1 VKLDSKRRF
10 FPMSTRMLR
19 RLMLAVAI
27 ALAAA
32 YYVGNKNG
40 VVYGVIMFPIVATMF
55 FYLSS
60 YLQMKD
66 GTQETVEEEA
76 EAEYD

>member
-1 VKLDSKRRF
+1 
-10 FPMSTRMLR
+10 
-19 RLMLAVAI
+19 
-27 ALAAA
+27 
-32 YYVGNKNG
+32 
-40 VVYGVIMFPIVATMF
+40 MF

-76 EAEYD
+76 EAEYDWRQRDRLSPSRPFFISYSGTTPGLLLHQKSRCILLALLYNLGRY